1 MSILINI
8 ASEFTGKKAFQQAEK
23 ATKNLDFSVKKL
35 GKSLGVALSVS
46 AVVAFGKASAKAF
59 IEDEKAAKMLANT
72 VDNLGL
78 SFANPQISKFIDEM
92 ERATGVADDM
102 LRPAMAKLLS
112 TTGSVANSQALLNQA
127 IGISRGSGEDL
138 STVIDDLTKAYTGQT
153 KGLEKY
159 KLGLTKAELQAMT
172 FEQIMGK
179 LNNRFKGANAA
190 YMDTY
195 AYKMDLLTAAAGRAQ
210 ETIGKG
216 LIDALMELTGN
227 TDIQGL
233 ISDIDSFAQG
243 LADTLVLVGKLLA
256 PIVNGLRGIFKFLGT
271 TSEGGA
277 FGQSAAD
284 QFKKGLENNKALYP
298 KEGNNAIY
306 GYKMTAEQKAAADA
320 AAKAEAAAAK
330 RAKDLANMLKKNTTE
345 LKRQATAKKQ
355 NALFDLDIIQRMA
368 ALQGKITEEEK
379 LRLNLQLALLTG
391 NEVQAAK
398 LAGQLADS
406 IDKTGQLK
414 KWLTELPD
422 ANNPFKGWDE
432 WLKNFKA
439 NLASVTSFAPATV
452 NPPATN
458 AGGFN
463 VSVGASTTGV
473 TSSATGDIIIN
484 IAGSVT
490 SEEDLVAKIRAGIQ
504 SGSLSGKPSDIGRL
518 AGMFG

>member
-23 ATKNLDFSVKKL
+23 ATKHLDFSVKKL

-46 AVVAFGKASAKAF
+46 AVVAFGKAAAQAF
-59 IEDEKAAKMLANT
+59 MEDEKSAALLANT

-78 SFANPQISKFIDEM
+78 SFANPAINKYIESLSK
-92 ERATGVADDM
+92 AAGVSDDL
-102 LRPAMAKLLS
+102 LRPAMQKLLT
-112 TTGSVANSQALLNQA
+112 TTGSVINSQKMLEEA
-127 IGISRGSGEDL
+127 ISISRGSGVDLATVVNDL
-138 STVIDDLTKAYTGQT
+138 SQAYVGNL
-153 KGLEKY
+153 KGLKKY
-159 KLGLTKAELQAMT
+159 NLGLTQAELSTMSFAEIQERLNKT
-172 FEQIMGK
+172 FA
-179 LNNRFKGANAA
+179 GANAK
-190 YMDTY
+190 YLETY
-195 AYKMDLLTAAAGRAQ
+195 AGKMSLLTVAAGEAQ

-216 LIDALMELTGN
+216 LIDALMQLTGN
-227 TDIQGL
+227 TSIQGL

-256 PIVNGLRGIFKFLGT
+256 PVVEGIRVLAKFLGANT
-271 TSEGGA
+271 EGGA

-284 QFKKGLENNKALYP
+284 QFKKGLADNKALYP
-298 KEGNNAIY
+298 KTGNNAIY
-306 GYKMTAEQKAAADA
+306 GYKMTPEQKAAAEA
-320 AAKAEAAAAK
+320 SKKAEAAAAK
-330 RAKDLANMLKKNTTE
+330 RAKELSNMLKKNTSE
-345 LKRQATAKKQ
+345 LKKQAQSKKQ